1 MLKRILTILLAVAM
15 VLSMVAMA
23 GCKGNGGSEGKKPTG
38 GLQSS
43 SQAEEEYFLDMP
55 SELRGTTVKFATWI
69 DHSQTDTKICL
80 AGFEEATGMKYE
92 MVQVNETDYVLKMAG
107 LISADQSPDVVVENG
122 DFPKTLNLL
131 QPLSLETNGLD
142 PTDPFWDQRTSELF
156 HIGDNYYLV
165 NGANSSW
172 LMAGA
177 ITYYNKPLLEENGIK
192 TPQDYVDADNWNT
205 DTLWTLMTQV
215 KSACGLSGPGTSIMF
230 DNWLNTYGGGQYK
243 FNQETDRFENTIK
256 SEESKKAIDYLMRGK
271 DAGLLKI
278 IANHDEG
285 ITKGLTAVQICGGYG
300 LRKNPGWFY
309 TMNVDDLGFTV
320 LPKLNAD
327 DADYPYTNSTRAYG
341 ICKGSKNAKGAAY
354 FLRYFLNQDH
364 YDMDSMFKNAEAKEL
379 YLQLRE
385 KGDINKVSCSVGV
398 GRMVDPSYYE
408 LDLVND
414 LISGT
419 AQQVSVNL
427 DKVASK
433 LDGAANAANKLIE
446 DVIAAQ

>member
-23 GCKGNGGSEGKKPTG
+23 GCKDNGGSEGKKPTG
-38 GLQSS
+38 GEQSS

-69 DHSQTDTKICL
+69 DHAKTDTSICL
-80 AGFEEATGMKYE
+80 SGFEETTGMKYE
-92 MVQVNETDYVLKMAG
+92 MVQVNQSDYVVKMTA

-156 HIGDNYYLV
+156 HVGKNYYLV

-172 LMAGA
+172 LMTGA
-177 ITYYNKPLLEENGIK
+177 MTYFHKTLLEENGIK
-192 TPQDYVDADNWNT
+192 TPADYVAENNWNT

-215 KSACGLSGPGTSIMF
+215 KSACGLSGPGATIVF
-230 DNWLNTYGGGQYK
+230 DVWLSTYGGGQYRY
-243 FNQETDRFENTIK
+243 NQETDKFENAIQ
-256 SEESKKAIDYLMRGK
+256 SNESKKAIDYLMRGK

-278 IANHDEG
+278 ISNHDDG
-285 ITKGLTAVQICGGYG
+285 ITKATHAVQICGAYG
-300 LRKNPGWFY
+300 LRKSPGWFY
-309 TMNVDDLGFTV
+309 TMDVDDLGFAV

-327 DADYPYTNSTRAYG
+327 DADYPYTSSERAYG
-341 ICKGSKNAKGAAY
+341 LCKGAKNAKGGAY
-354 FLRYFLNQDH
+354 FLRYFLNQEH
-364 YDMDSMFKNAEAKEL
+364 YDMDQMFKNEEAKEM

-385 KGDINKVSCSVGV
+385 KGDISKVGWSIGV
-398 GRMVDPSYYE
+398 GRVIDVSYSE
-408 LDLVND
+408 LNLVQD
-414 LISGT
+414 LIDGT
-419 AQQVSVNL
+419 SAQVSVNL
-427 DKVASK
+427 ASVSSK
-433 LDGAANAANKLIE
+433 LDAASNAANKLIE